1 LPTPPQ
7 QALVRV
13 PDLAGNTVGVASSLL
28 RGAQLA
34 LVAVDTIEAAFGEG
48 RIDSQ
53 SPRAGDLV
61 PVGTGVRV
69 QLSLAGQVPPFSPA
83 GPPEVLTGN
92 NQAGSVQQATLVVV
106 PDLVGLSTA
115 EAESVLFG
123 AGLQPS
129 YTDLVRSE
137 AGVAGTVLAQVPA
150 AGDVVPAATS
160 VNLTAVRVGLGL
172 GRVVIPALGLFLL
185 ALGAFALRRRA
196 RTGGEVATQ
205 QPPKISPRPRLR
217 PVVAAASYE
226 LELTG
231 PLFRGLPLHIRA
243 RRDRGEIELVAGKSL
258 TASGGFD
265 G

>member
-1 LPTPPQ
+1 LQTPPQ

-13 PDLAGNTVGVASSLL
+13 PDLVGNTVGVASSLL
-28 RGAQLA
+28 REFQLA
-34 LVAVDTIEAAFGEG
+34 LVAVDTIETAFGEG

-61 PVGTGVRV
+61 PVGTGVRL

-123 AGLQPS
+123 AGLQPG

-160 VNLTAVRVGLGL
+160 VYLSAVRVGLGL

-185 ALGAFALRRRA
+185 ALGALALRRRA
-196 RTGGEVATQ
+196 RTGKLATQ